1 MNKSHEI
8 GLTKF
13 PSMESPQV
21 SQSLLL
27 PNLPTSQGSEDL
39 KMALSF
45 YQNEINQIQKLPHSE
60 NFEPENQPSEDSDK
74 DSVKEEKENQDK
86 DDLRN
91 SGPFSMLQ
99 AKLDQSFGQVRP
111 SLPPSQGLFP
121 GPHGFGHSLDS
132 PLQRM
137 ASITNS
143 LVSQPTSPQFSPRP
157 LKAILPPITQQQ
169 VLASSFLLSNMI
181 YTWCHLLRSKIEMHI
196 KRVSRK
202 LSSQLYMGPLMWV
215 YVAEDREENLKTF
228 IFKK

>member
-169 VLASSFLLSNMI
+169 VLASSFSLSNMI
-181 YTWCHLLRSKIEMHI
+181 YTWCHLLCSKIEMHI
-196 KRVSRK
+196 KGGV
-202 LSSQLYMGPLMWV
+202 
-215 YVAEDREENLKTF
+215 
-228 IFKK
+228 